1 MWVVTRVTPE
11 GDLPGLL
18 LEALRPIQHR
28 LHAERT
34 LSSGKLGILRRLV
47 ETDRATAGDLARRLH
62 VSPQAVSLSTR
73 ELEGLGLI
81 ARARD
86 DEDRRRIWFAIT
98 DAGRAWYE
106 QEHLAGQ
113 AWLERAIA
121 EQLTRDEVR
130 ALAAAVPVLAKLVD
144 EGADD

>member
-1 MWVVTRVTPE
+1 MTHQTPE
-11 GDLPGLL
+11 DDLPGLL
-18 LEALRPIQHR
+18 LEALRPIQRR

-34 LSSGKLGILRRLV
+34 LSAGKLGILRRLV
-47 ETDRATAGDLARRLH
+47 ETDRATAGDLAKRLH

-73 ELEGLGLI
+73 ELETLGLI

-98 DAGRAWYE
+98 DAGRVRYE

-113 AWLERAIA
+113 VWLERAIA
-121 EQLTRDEVR
+121 EQLTRAEVR
-130 ALAAAVPVLAKLVD
+130 ALAAAVPALAKLVD
-144 EGADD
+144 EGADE

>member
-1 MWVVTRVTPE
+1 MCVVTRQTPK

-18 LEALRPIQHR
+18 LDALRPIQRR

-47 ETDRATAGDLARRLH
+47 ETDRATAGDLAKRLH

-73 ELEGLGLI
+73 ELEDLGLI

-98 DAGRAWYE
+98 NAGRARYE
-106 QEHLAGQ
+106 EEQLVGQ
-113 AWLERAIA
+113 VWLERVIA
-121 EQLTRDEVR
+121 EQLTRAEVR
-130 ALAAAVPVLAKLVD
+130 ALAAAVPALAKLVD